1 MHLDNEYRRRW
12 ELYYTKNDV
21 FDSREINY
29 KEIIEKVIK
38 IETHVEGQVYIAEG
52 NVIRWRF
59 GGFHYNGKVKIN
71 EWCIGTYDD
80 TTCYMQVIQ
89 FKDGNMEKKEY
100 PLKDYEVHLK

>member
-12 ELYYTKNDV
+12 ELYHTKTNI

-29 KEIIEKVIK
+29 KEITEQVIK

-59 GGFHYNGKVKIN
+59 GGFHHNGKVKID
-71 EWCIGTYDD
+71 EWVIGTHDD

-89 FKDGNMEKKEY
+89 FKDGSMEKKEY
-100 PLKDYEVHLK
+100 PLKDFKVHLK